1 MGVTNMRAGYAHS
14 GLSLK
19 IIPIRRAMPYAVIF
33 WAFSPTNRNYP
44 GAISKN
50 GINGESVKQIPR
62 EAYKNLGV

>member
-1 MGVTNMRAGYAHS
+1 
-14 GLSLK
+14 
-19 IIPIRRAMPYAVIF
+19 MPYAVIF

-62 EAYKNLGV
+62 EAYKISVFERSEFPRF